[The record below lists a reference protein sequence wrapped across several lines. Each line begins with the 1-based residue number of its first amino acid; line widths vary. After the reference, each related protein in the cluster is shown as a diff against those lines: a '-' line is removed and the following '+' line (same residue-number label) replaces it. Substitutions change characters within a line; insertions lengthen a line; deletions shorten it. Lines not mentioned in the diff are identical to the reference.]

1 MKWFQW
7 LSSRGKQADE
17 RIVNIQ
23 NKIYKEIYMLV
34 MLICLASVIGKFIM
48 LGMDTSVIT
57 ELAIL
62 LASSLYYLIRSASL
76 GIYSDAVEV
85 HDRTS
90 KFKMSTKNII
100 TGSVMGVGL
109 ALFFGLRSAVLY
121 ADGGL
126 QSLWYF
132 VLVAFVS
139 LMIYVPLFLAL
150 TFGLHTVANKASA
163 HVNKDDL
170 E

>member
-1 MKWFQW
+1 M
-7 LSSRGKQADE
+7 LISLASI
-17 RIVNIQ
+17 IV
-23 NKIYKEIYMLV
+23 KFV
-34 MLICLASVIGKFIM
+34 MLGK
-48 LGMDTSVIT
+48 DTPVIT
-57 ELAIL
+57 EIVIL

-100 TGSVMGVGL
+100 AGSALGLGL
-109 ALFFGLRSAVLY
+109 ALYFGFRSATLY

-139 LMIYVPLFLAL
+139 LMIYVPLFLLL
-150 TFGLHTVANKASA
+150 TFGLHKAANKASM
-163 HVNKDDL
+163 HVNKEEL